1 MFGGGRGWAGT
12 LQSIALDAY
21 PTCCCVVSACYN
33 NIFLISTFW
42 KVKIVTTDLFLRL
55 FKVLL
60 CTQISSLEMLVAAS
74 NQTFDRTF
82 TQLHTVNVHA
92 PRQNVCVCIYVCIYI
107 WLDFRKGYRQL
118 QAQCPEYP
126 PPPPLF
132 PNFPV
137 PSSYKNGNCLN
148 IRTSLDILDNI
159 HPRK

>member
-21 PTCCCVVSACYN
+21 PTCSCVVSACYN

-92 PRQNVCVCIYVCIYI
+92 PRQNVCVYICVYIYLAGFSKRLSTVTS
-107 WLDFRKGYRQL
+107 
-118 QAQCPEYP
+118 PVSEYP
-126 PPPPLF
+126 TSPLF
-132 PNFPV
+132 PNFPA